1 MEIIKKL
8 LDKKIFKNNSLVESV
23 ITKDWM
29 GSPVEL
35 KSILI
40 VKKLEKKYCLCEEYR
55 ESSGKSYK
63 IKYVD
68 ITTIDG
74 MNPQELAAVYG
85 LAPKTERF
93 KIRRNQ

>member
-1 MEIIKKL
+1 
-8 LDKKIFKNNSLVESV
+8 
-23 ITKDWM
+23 M
-29 GSPVEL
+29 GSPVDL

-40 VKKLEKKYCLCEEYR
+40 VKKLEKKYCLCEEYK
-55 ESSGKSYK
+55 EATGKSYK
-63 IKYVD
+63 IKYID